1 MTKQQTVQEIRY
13 VIDSLREMMQE
24 PDVDRWWVQQ
34 AQQDIIRLQREADR
48 LCESLTSQTA

>member
-1 MTKQQTVQEIRY
+1 MTKEQTVEEIQY
-13 VIDSLREMMQE
+13 VIDSLRELMKE

-48 LCESLTSQTA
+48 LCESPTSQTA